1 VLGPG
6 LLESAYQQC
15 LQYELSTNGL
25 RFVTQ
30 KAIPIRYKG
39 VSLEASYRID
49 LIVEDLVVVEVK
61 CVDALQPVHQAQ
73 ALTYLRLTECPAAL
87 LVNFNVPRLMEGVR
101 RLLNTGT
108 DRKADDAGS
117 THDLGAE
124 AHAEGTGSTGRPATP
139 AD

>member
-1 VLGPG
+1 M
-6 LLESAYQQC
+6 
-15 LQYELSTNGL
+15 
-25 RFVTQ
+25 TQ

-87 LVNFNVPRLMEGVR
+87 LINFNVPRLMEGVR

-108 DRKADDAGS
+108 DRKATNDAGS
-117 THDLGAE
+117 TRDRDAE
-124 AHAEGTGSTGRPATP
+124 AHAEDTGSTGRPATT